1 VLCLILSGLSLR
13 RIAALVGIDRH
24 TVRRWWRWLMRC
36 SEDFAFVLR
45 SRLPELG
52 RAADTATFWRACF
65 ALMPLSRA
73 MAWLDLDGLDVP

>member
-1 VLCLILSGLSLR
+1 V
-13 RIAALVGIDRH
+13 VGVDRH
-24 TVRRWWRWLMRC
+24 TVRRWWHWLVRR
-36 SEDFAFVLR
+36 SEDFAFALR

-52 RAADTATFWRACF
+52 RAADTTSFWRACF